1 MTCAGG
7 KCGAAPRKCGHAAR
21 SRKGAAQ
28 RNLVLVTAQR
38 CAAQRLVTALRQD
51 GSALRADLLRWT
63 PDTLPL
69 RSRVPGTCRGA
80 ALWVPGTCR
89 GAALWDSG
97 DVPRGGTLGSAVCL

>member
-1 MTCAGG
+1 MQGWAT
-7 KCGAAPRKCGHAAR
+7 PRKCGHAAR

-80 ALWVPGTCR
+80 ALWVPVDVPHAALWVPGTCR
-89 GAALWDSG
+89 RAALR
-97 DVPRGGTLGSAVCL
+97 VRLSAKLRPG